1 MALVQAG
8 ATLFSDEFAVLD
20 RAGRVH
26 PYPLPLRVKREK
38 DFGSERVPVEAL
50 GGTPAN
56 RPLSL
61 GLVLSTRFAPE
72 GPGRLTTISSGR
84 AALEIMAH
92 AVQARV
98 RPNRVM
104 EAAGNATRN
113 ALALKGR
120 RGEAEEMVDRILS
133 LW

>member
-1 MALVQAG
+1 MAKDDYHGEGGGVAK
-8 ATLFSDEFAVLD
+8 SD
-20 RAGRVH
+20 
-26 PYPLPLRVKREK
+26 PLYALRH
-38 DFGSERVPVEAL
+38 S
-50 GGTPAN
+50 
-56 RPLSL
+56 
-61 GLVLSTRFAPE
+61 
-72 GPGRLTTISSGR
+72 
-84 AALEIMAH
+84 AAHIMAH

-98 RPNRVM
+98 RPTRVM